1 MRTLRVKKT
10 NNLEVDFSNTKCGK
24 GTIMAAFEHIVSV
37 IEGSE
42 LDDHSMNTLKDDFE
56 FLKEKL
62 SFTPMQS
69 MVVAMLVDSNIVLET
84 GNMAN
89 YIGLKNISML
99 KHIGEIEELVTRKI
113 VRRKKDDQ
121 NNGYQIVTGAF
132 AAFLKNES
140 YVPVSKENLTTQQLF
155 EEIST
160 CISEC
165 EHRKNSYE
173 NMVEEIEY
181 VLEANPT
188 HYLCKKVKE
197 LKTYEKIL
205 FLFCVKKY
213 VNYGDLCIMEN
224 QYQFLFP
231 IKILTQIR
239 SDIMSRISPLFM
251 DNLLGDAHNSA
262 FTLRDGIA
270 ISEEIKEY
278 LDEELQLNWTIPEE
292 KPLEGMLTHGSIKQ
306 KRLYYNDEEQVSISK
321 LSKMLHNEHFTSIQE
336 RMKES
341 GIRSGFACLFYG
353 APGTGKTETVL
364 QLARETGRDIMQVN
378 VANIKSKW
386 VGDSEKNI
394 RNIFCRYKNYCQKKC
409 KNKPTPIL
417 LFNEADAIIS
427 KRSTNVERSVD
438 KMENAIQNIIL
449 EEIENLE
456 GILIATTNLTSN
468 IDTAFERRFIYKV
481 EFHKPNV
488 EIKKHIWKS
497 MIQELNDSD
506 AQALA
511 SEFDLS
517 GGQIENV
524 MRKQFVD
531 KILYDES
538 PTLDK
543 LRHYCTQ
550 ESMINPST
558 HRTTIGFK

>member
-1 MRTLRVKKT
+1 MIPMRQLRVNKT
-10 NNLEVDFSNTKCGK
+10 NRQEIDYSNTKCGE
-24 GTIMAAFEHIVSV
+24 GTIMAALEHIVTVTESCF
-37 IEGSE
+37 
-42 LDDHSMNTLKDDFE
+42 LDESAMDEMKDDIE

-62 SFTPMQS
+62 SFSPMQS
-69 MVVAMLVDSNIVLET
+69 MVVAMLVDSDLVLDT
-84 GNMAN
+84 SSMAS
-89 YIGLKNISML
+89 YIGIKNISML
-99 KHIGEIEELVTRKI
+99 KYIVEIEELVSRQI
-113 VRRKKDDQ
+113 VRHKKDSRK
-121 NNGYQIVTGAF
+121 NGYQIAAGAL
-132 AAFLKNES
+132 AAFMKNEP

-155 EEIST
+155 EFIST
-160 CISEC
+160 SISEC
-165 EHRKNSYE
+165 EHGENSYE
-173 NMVEEIEY
+173 NMLGEVEQ
-181 VLEANPT
+181 VLESNST

-197 LKTYEKIL
+197 LKTYETIL
-205 FLFCVKKY
+205 FFFCIKKY
-213 VNYGDLCIMEN
+213 VNYGDLCIVDN

-231 IKILTQIR
+231 AKVLSQVR
-239 SDIMSRISPLFM
+239 SDIMSRRSPLFKE
-251 DNLLGDAHNSA
+251 NLLSEAHDSGFA
-262 FTLRDGIA
+262 SRDGIA
-270 ISEEIKEY
+270 ISEEIKGY
-278 LDEELQLNWTIPEE
+278 LDEELQLSWKASEVKAPEGLLNFVDIKE
-292 KPLEGMLTHGSIKQ
+292 KDLF
-306 KRLYYNDEEQVSISK
+306 YNDEEKVSISK
-321 LSKMLHNEHFTSIQE
+321 LSKMLQNEHFTGIQE

-386 VGDSEKNI
+386 VGESEKNI
-394 RNIFCRYKNYCQKKC
+394 RNIFSRYKNYSQKC
-409 KNKPTPIL
+409 KVKPIL
-417 LFNEADAIIS
+417 LFNEADAIIN

-449 EEIENLE
+449 EEIENLD

-481 EFHKPNV
+481 EFHKPSV
-488 EIKKHIWKS
+488 TAKKHIWQS
-497 MIQELNDSD
+497 MIHELNDSD

-543 LRHYCTQ
+543 LRHYCMQ
-550 ESMINPST
+550 ESMHHPSQ
-558 HRTTIGFK
+558 HRVTIGFK

>member
-84 GNMAN
+84 GNMAS

-99 KHIGEIEELVTRKI
+99 KHIGEIEELVTRQI
-113 VRRKKDDQ
+113 VRHKKDNQD
-121 NNGYQIVTGAF
+121 NGYQIATGAF
-132 AAFLKNES
+132 AAFLKNEPF
-140 YVPVSKENLTTQQLF
+140 VPISKKNLTTQKLF
-155 EEIST
+155 EFIST
-160 CISEC
+160 SISEC
-165 EHRKNSYE
+165 EHGEISYE
-173 NMVEEIEY
+173 DMSGEVEY
-181 VLEANPT
+181 VLEENPA
-188 HYLCKKVKE
+188 HYLCKKVKG

-205 FLFCVKKY
+205 FFFCIKKY
-213 VNYGDLCIMEN
+213 VNYGDMCIMDT
-224 QYQFLFP
+224 QYQLVFP
-231 IKILTQIR
+231 VKILSQIR
-239 SDIMSRISPLFM
+239 SDIVSRISPLFT
-251 DNLLGDAHNSA
+251 DNLLGDAHSST

-278 LDEELQLNWTIPEE
+278 LDEELQLNWNVPEE
-292 KPLEGMLTHGSIKQ
+292 KPIEGLLPHKTIQLKH
-306 KRLYYNDEEQVSISK
+306 LYYNDEEQESIGK
-321 LSKMLHNEHFTSIQE
+321 LSKMLHNEHFTAIQE
-336 RMKES
+336 RMKNS
-341 GIRSGFACLFYG
+341 GLRTGFACLFYG

-394 RNIFCRYKNYCQKKC
+394 RNIFSRYKNYCQKRK
-409 KNKPTPIL
+409 KNPKPIL

-449 EEIENLE
+449 EEMETLD

-481 EFHKPNV
+481 EFHKPSV
-488 EIKKHIWKS
+488 EIKKHIWTS
-497 MIQELNDSD
+497 MINELSDSD
-506 AQALA
+506 AQTLA

-531 KILYDES
+531 KILYDEA
-538 PTLDK
+538 PTLER

-550 ESMINPST
+550 ESIAHPSQ
-558 HRTTIGFK
+558 HRATIGFK

>member
-1 MRTLRVKKT
+1 MRKLRVNKT
-10 NNLEVDFSNTKCGK
+10 NHHEVDYSNTKCGE

-62 SFTPMQS
+62 SFTRMQS

-84 GNMAN
+84 GNMAS

-99 KHIGEIEELVTRKI
+99 KHIGEIEELVTRQI
-113 VRRKKDDQ
+113 VRHKKDNQD
-121 NNGYQIVTGAF
+121 NGYQIATGAF
-132 AAFLKNES
+132 AAFLKNEPF
-140 YVPVSKENLTTQQLF
+140 VPISKKNLTTQKLF
-155 EEIST
+155 EFIST
-160 CISEC
+160 SISEC
-165 EHRKNSYE
+165 EHGEISYE
-173 NMVEEIEY
+173 DMSGEVEY
-181 VLEANPT
+181 VLEENPA
-188 HYLCKKVKE
+188 HYLCKKVKG

-205 FLFCVKKY
+205 FFFCIKKY
-213 VNYGDLCIMEN
+213 VNYGDLCIMDT
-224 QYQFLFP
+224 QYQLVFP
-231 IKILTQIR
+231 VKILSQIR
-239 SDIMSRISPLFM
+239 SDIVSRISPLFT
-251 DNLLGDAHNSA
+251 DNLLGDAHSST

-278 LDEELQLNWTIPEE
+278 LDEELQLNWNVPEE
-292 KPLEGMLTHGSIKQ
+292 KPIEGLLPHKTIQLKH
-306 KRLYYNDEEQVSISK
+306 LYYNDEEQESIGK
-321 LSKMLHNEHFTSIQE
+321 LSKMLHNEHFTAIQE
-336 RMKES
+336 RMKNS
-341 GIRSGFACLFYG
+341 GLRTGFACLFYG

-394 RNIFCRYKNYCQKKC
+394 RNIFSRYKNYCQKRK
-409 KNKPTPIL
+409 KNPKPIL

-449 EEIENLE
+449 EEMETLD

-481 EFHKPNV
+481 EFHKPSV
-488 EIKKHIWKS
+488 EIKKHIWMS
-497 MIQELNDSD
+497 MINELSDCD
-506 AQALA
+506 AQTLA

-531 KILYDES
+531 KILYDEA
-538 PTLDK
+538 PTLER

-550 ESMINPST
+550 ENIAHPSQ
-558 HRTTIGFK
+558 HRATIGFK

>member
-1 MRTLRVKKT
+1 MRKLRIKNK
-10 NNLEVDFSNTKCGK
+10 NNHAVDYSNTKCGE
-24 GTIMAAFEHIVSV
+24 GTIMAALERVVST
-37 IEGSE
+37 IEDSE
-42 LDDHSMNTLKDDFE
+42 LNDEAMEALKEDFE

-84 GNMAN
+84 GNMAR

-99 KHIGEIEELVTRKI
+99 KYLGEIEELVTRQI
-113 VRRKKDDQ
+113 VRHKKDNQD
-121 NNGYQIVTGAF
+121 NGYQIATGAF
-132 AAFLKNES
+132 AAFLKNEPF
-140 YVPVSKENLTTQQLF
+140 VPISKKNLTTQKFF
-155 EEIST
+155 EFIST
-160 CISEC
+160 SIGEC
-165 EHRKNSYE
+165 EHGEISYE
-173 NMVEEIEY
+173 DMSGEVEY
-181 VLEANPT
+181 VLEENPA
-188 HYLCKKVKE
+188 HYLCKKVKG

-205 FLFCVKKY
+205 FFFCIKKY
-213 VNYGDLCIMEN
+213 VNYGDMCIMDT
-224 QYQFLFP
+224 QYQLVFP
-231 IKILTQIR
+231 VKILSQIR
-239 SDIMSRISPLFM
+239 SDIVSRMSPLFT
-251 DNLLGDAHNSA
+251 DNLLGDAHSST

-278 LDEELQLNWTIPEE
+278 LDEELQLNWNVPEE
-292 KPLEGMLTHGSIKQ
+292 KPIEGLLSHKTIQLKH
-306 KRLYYNDEEQVSISK
+306 LYYNDEEQESIGK
-321 LSKMLHNEHFTSIQE
+321 LSKMLHNEHFTAIQE
-336 RMKES
+336 RMKNS
-341 GIRSGFACLFYG
+341 GLRTGFACLFYG

-394 RNIFCRYKNYCQKKC
+394 RNIFSRYKNYCQKRK
-409 KNKPTPIL
+409 KNPKPIL

-449 EEIENLE
+449 EEMENLD

-481 EFHKPNV
+481 EFHKPGV
-488 EIKKHIWKS
+488 ATKKHIWLS
-497 MIQELNDSD
+497 MINELNDSD
-506 AQALA
+506 AQTLA

-531 KILYDES
+531 KILYDEA
-538 PTLDK
+538 PTLEK
-543 LRHYCTQ
+543 LRNYCTQ
-550 ESMINPST
+550 ESMTSSSP

>member
-1 MRTLRVKKT
+1 MRKLRIKNK
-10 NNLEVDFSNTKCGK
+10 NNHAVDYSNTKCGE
-24 GTIMAAFEHIVSV
+24 GTIMAALERVVST
-37 IEGSE
+37 IEDSE
-42 LDDHSMNTLKDDFE
+42 LNDEAMEALKEDFE

-62 SFTPMQS
+62 SFTPMQA

-84 GNMAN
+84 GNMAR

-99 KHIGEIEELVTRKI
+99 KYLGEIEELVTRQI
-113 VRRKKDDQ
+113 VRHKKDNQD
-121 NNGYQIVTGAF
+121 NGYQIATGAF
-132 AAFLKNES
+132 AAFLKNEPF
-140 YVPVSKENLTTQQLF
+140 VPISKKNLTTQKLF
-155 EEIST
+155 EFIST
-160 CISEC
+160 SISEC
-165 EHRKNSYE
+165 EHGEISYE
-173 NMVEEIEY
+173 DMSGEVEY
-181 VLEANPT
+181 VLEENPA
-188 HYLCKKVKE
+188 HYLCKKVKG

-205 FLFCVKKY
+205 FFFCIKKY
-213 VNYGDLCIMEN
+213 VNYGDLCIMDT
-224 QYQFLFP
+224 QYQLVFP
-231 IKILTQIR
+231 VKILSQIR
-239 SDIMSRISPLFM
+239 SDIVSRMSPLFT
-251 DNLLGDAHNSA
+251 DNLLGDAHSST

-278 LDEELQLNWTIPEE
+278 LDEELQLNWNVPEE
-292 KPLEGMLTHGSIKQ
+292 KPIEGLLPHKTIQLKH
-306 KRLYYNDEEQVSISK
+306 LYYNDEEQESIGK
-321 LSKMLHNEHFTSIQE
+321 LSKMLHNEHFTAIQE
-336 RMKES
+336 RMKNS
-341 GIRSGFACLFYG
+341 GLRTGFACLFYG

-394 RNIFCRYKNYCQKKC
+394 RNVFSRYKNYCQKRK
-409 KNKPTPIL
+409 KNPKPIL

-449 EEIENLE
+449 EEMENLD

-481 EFHKPNV
+481 EFHKPGV
-488 EIKKHIWKS
+488 ATKKHIWQS
-497 MIQELNDSD
+497 MINELNDSD
-506 AQALA
+506 AQTLA

-531 KILYDES
+531 KILYDEA
-538 PTLDK
+538 PTLEK
-543 LRHYCTQ
+543 LRNYCTQ
-550 ESMINPST
+550 ESMTSSSP

>member
-1 MRTLRVKKT
+1 MRKLRVNKT
-10 NNLEVDFSNTKCGK
+10 NRLKIDYSNTKCDK
-24 GTIMAAFEHIVSV
+24 GTIMAALEHIVTV
-37 IEGSE
+37 IESCYME
-42 LDDHSMNTLKDDFE
+42 ESAMDEIKDDVE

-62 SFTPMQS
+62 SFSPIQS
-69 MVVAMLVDSNIVLET
+69 MVVAMLVDSNLVLDT
-84 GNMAN
+84 SNMAN

-99 KHIGEIEELVTRKI
+99 KHIGEIEELVTRQI
-113 VRRKKDDQ
+113 VRHKKDDRT
-121 NNGYQIVTGAF
+121 NGYQIVPGAF

-160 CISEC
+160 SICEC
-165 EHRKNSYE
+165 EHRENSYE
-173 NMVEEIEY
+173 NMVEEVEY

-205 FLFCVKKY
+205 FFFCMKKY
-213 VNYGDLCIMEN
+213 VNYGDLCVVDS
-224 QYQFLFP
+224 QYQFMFP
-231 IKILTQIR
+231 LRELSQIR
-239 SDIMSRISPLFM
+239 SDLTTRTSPLFT

-262 FTLRDGIA
+262 FSLRDGIT
-270 ISEEIKEY
+270 ISEEMKEY
-278 LDEELQLNWTIPEE
+278 LDEELQLNWTVPEE
-292 KPLEGMLTHGSIKQ
+292 KPLEGMLTHGSIKL
-306 KRLYYNDEEQVSISK
+306 KHLYYNDEEQVSISK

-394 RNIFCRYKNYCQKKC
+394 RSIFCRYKNYCKKKC
-409 KNKPTPIL
+409 KTKPTPIL

-531 KILYDES
+531 KILYDEP

-543 LRHYCTQ
+543 LRHYCMQ
-550 ESMINPST
+550 ESMHHPSQ
-558 HRTTIGFK
+558 HRVTIGFK

>member
-1 MRTLRVKKT
+1 MRKLRINKK
-10 NNLEVDFSNTKCGK
+10 NNHAVDYSNTKCGE
-24 GTIMAAFEHIVSV
+24 GTIMAALERVVST
-37 IEGSE
+37 IEDSE
-42 LDDHSMNTLKDDFE
+42 LNDEAMEALKEDFE

-84 GNMAN
+84 GNMAR

-99 KHIGEIEELVTRKI
+99 KYLGEIEELVKRQI
-113 VRRKKDDQ
+113 VRHQKDER
-121 NNGYQIVTGAF
+121 NNGFKITSNALTAF
-132 AAFLKNES
+132 MKNEV
-140 YVPVSKENLTTQQLF
+140 YVPVSKENLTTQQLC
-155 EEIST
+155 EYIST
-160 CISEC
+160 SISEC
-165 EHRKNSYE
+165 NNGDISYE
-173 NMVEEIEY
+173 TMVGE
-181 VLEANPT
+181 VKDLLEVNPA

-197 LKTYEKIL
+197 LQTHETIL
-205 FLFCVKKY
+205 FFLCVTKY
-213 VNYGDLCIMEN
+213 VDFGDLCVLDNE
-224 QYQFLFP
+224 YQFMFP
-231 IKILTQIR
+231 IKELSKIR
-239 SDIMSRISPLFM
+239 SDIMSRRSPLFR
-251 DNLLGDAHNSA
+251 DKLLSEAHDSGFA
-262 FTLRDGIA
+262 SREGIA
-270 ISEEIKEY
+270 VSEEIKEY
-278 LDEELQLNWTIPEE
+278 LDEELQLNWIVSEE
-292 KPLEGMLTHGSIKQ
+292 KPIEGLLSHKTIQLKH
-306 KRLYYNDEEQVSISK
+306 LYYNDEEQECIGK
-321 LSKMLHNEHFTSIQE
+321 LSKMLHNEHFTAIQE
-336 RMKES
+336 RMKNS
-341 GIRSGFACLFYG
+341 GLRTGFACLFYG

-394 RNIFCRYKNYCQKKC
+394 RNIFSRYKNYCQKRK
-409 KNKPTPIL
+409 KNPKPIL

-449 EEIENLE
+449 EEMENLD

-481 EFHKPNV
+481 EFHKPGV
-488 EIKKHIWKS
+488 ATKKHIWQS
-497 MIQELNDSD
+497 MINELNDSD
-506 AQALA
+506 AQTLA

-531 KILYDES
+531 KILYDEA
-538 PTLDK
+538 PTLEK
-543 LRHYCTQ
+543 LRNYCTQ
-550 ESMINPST
+550 ESMTSSSP